1 MEALLIKK
9 FIEILLKDGIGAIG
23 DKMNDHVC
31 PLVLYQPK
39 ACKRGEML
47 NENQSPQRKEDNKK
61 GI

>member
-1 MEALLIKK
+1 MRK
-9 FIEILLKDGIGAIG
+9 FVEILLKDGIGAIG

-39 ACKRGEML
+39 VCKRGEML

>member
-1 MEALLIKK
+1 MKK
-9 FIEILLKDGIGAIG
+9 FVEILLKDGIGAIG

-39 ACKRGEML
+39 ACKRGEIL